1 MFALERGTAH
11 WYPAEPLPQ
20 YLYKTDFIAT
30 NSPRKTQPKKIRN
43 DLPQFRVQSQF
54 WVSTSFRQNATAV
67 MVVTKKGALERDPFC
82 AVRTRRTCTFKH
94 IQFLLAKI
102 LVHRG
107 RPLGP
112 PKQNFCFLL
121 REEPEKEQRLNV
133 GLFCIQEQATRRALT
148 FPFSRPLEVQY
159 SNTGKRTRTGI
170 RKWHWKQN
178 RSRFLQ
184 YFGEMK
190 KSFLWIMA

>member
-1 MFALERGTAH
+1 MFSLERGTAH
-11 WYPAEPLPQ
+11 WYPAEPLLQ

-30 NSPRKTQPKKIRN
+30 NSPRKTQPKKICN

-54 WVSTSFRQNATAV
+54 WFSTSFRQNATAV
-67 MVVTKKGALERDPFC
+67 TAVVVVTKKGALERDPFC

-94 IQFLLAKI
+94 IEFLLAKI

-112 PKQNFCFLL
+112 PKQNF
-121 REEPEKEQRLNV
+121 K
-133 GLFCIQEQATRRALT
+133 EQATKYWSLLHPGASDPTLVDISFLQTSWDRLQVRW
-148 FPFSRPLEVQY
+148 S
-159 SNTGKRTRTGI
+159 GKRTRTGI

-178 RSRFLQ
+178 RSRFFKVLLVKWKLV
-184 YFGEMK
+184 FSGLGHH
-190 KSFLWIMA
+190 S